1 MAYPLKYFFFY
12 CEEHAMMSIIDE
24 KETLQKYLSEL
35 RKNVRYIE
43 ETDWMFDNEQQV
55 PYENVAEL

>member
-1 MAYPLKYFFFY
+1 
-12 CEEHAMMSIIDE
+12 MMSVIDE

-55 PYENVAEL
+55 PYENVAGL